1 MKSTDSE
8 SVCNVMKEN
17 SSKIIQK
24 LESKIPIFVQKN
36 SDFYTENL
44 HMLDDVFNT
53 CYLSEKR
60 FLDSM
65 NIDENYLKSFNDF
78 SNHMTDLIINQ
89 IDMNTKLFETY
100 KQIQIN
106 YIRLF
111 DESFHNM
118 INMFENISMTGSSTK

>member
-1 MKSTDSE
+1 MESTDSE
-8 SVCNVMKEN
+8 SACNVMKEN
-17 SSKIIQK
+17 SSKIIRK

-78 SNHMTDLIINQ
+78 SNYMTDLIINQ
-89 IDMNTKLFETY
+89 IDMNAKLFETY

-118 INMFENISMTGSSTK
+118 INMFENVSMKGNNAK